1 MYDYN
6 FPEQLNQKRLTLLLL
21 SIVIPTETSILQNI
35 YKKKRELEIIYYH
48 SDTQNLSIIADR
60 GREVLRKVSLQ
71 IQALYPGFIMY
82 GARREFHHLPGVYTS
97 PLTEVNIDKWTI
109 PKSVDVINHLFTY
122 WVRDTNQ
129 DGLKNVC
136 EERLTPFSVISA
148 NPEIDCKTFSETLSK
163 FRWIIEMRMSLSGSF
178 SIDEEDDFYTMISEL
193 NYHEGICVDRLG
205 GIYC

>member
-6 FPEQLNQKRLTLLLL
+6 FPEQLNQQRLTLLLL

-97 PLTEVNIDKWTI
+97 PLIEVKMDKWTI

-129 DGLKNVC
+129 DGIKNIC

-148 NPEIDCKTFSETLSK
+148 NPVMNCKTISNHLSK
-163 FRWIIEMRMSLSGSF
+163 FRNIAEIIDRYGSF
-178 SIDEEDDFYTMISEL
+178 SIDEVEDFYTSMHQL
-193 NYHEGICVDRLG
+193 NYDEGIRVDRLG

>member
-21 SIVIPTETSILQNI
+21 SLVIPTEMVILQNI
-35 YKKKRELEIIYYH
+35 YKKKKELEINYDYN
-48 SDTQNLSIIADR
+48 DAQELSIMADE
-60 GREVLRKVSLQ
+60 GRCALYKVSLQ

-82 GARREFHHLPGVYTS
+82 GAKREFHHLPGVYTS
-97 PLTEVNIDKWTI
+97 PLIEVKMDKWTI

-129 DGLKNVC
+129 DGIKNVC

-148 NPEIDCKTFSETLSK
+148 NPEIDIKTFSETLSK
-163 FRWIIEMRMSLSGSF
+163 FRNIAEIIDRDGSF
-178 SIDEEDDFYTMISEL
+178 SIDDVEDFYTSMHQL
-193 NYHEGICVDRLG
+193 NYDEGICVDRLG

>member
-48 SDTQNLSIIADR
+48 RDTQNLSIIADR

-71 IQALYPGFIMY
+71 IQGLYPGFIMY

-97 PLTEVNIDKWTI
+97 PLTEVKMDKWTI

-129 DGLKNVC
+129 DGIKNVC

-148 NPEIDCKTFSETLSK
+148 NPVMNCKTISNHLSK
-163 FRWIIEMRMSLSGSF
+163 FRNIAEIIDRYGSF
-178 SIDEEDDFYTMISEL
+178 SIDEVEDFYTSMHQL
-193 NYHEGICVDRLG
+193 NYDEGIRVDRLG